1 MSLKP
6 RDVLRIWDLYTSPN
20 KPKLHICV
28 CDERQLFLRINS
40 EAVFPPT
47 HPLSKKNNPFLHHDS
62 HVELQQLV
70 RHMSYEVSRAE
81 HVGKLSRD
89 EAIALVEAVQQART
103 LSPEHKRLV
112 AERLLGS

>member
-1 MSLKP
+1 MPFRP

-40 EAVFPPT
+40 EPVFPPT
-47 HPLSKKNNPFLHHDS
+47 HALSKASNPFLHHDS
-62 HVELQQLV
+62 YVELQQLV
-70 RHMSYEVSRAE
+70 RQMAYEIARAE
-81 HVGKLSRD
+81 HVGRLGRA
-89 EAIALVEAVQQART
+89 EAKALVEAVQTAKT

-112 AERLLGS
+112 AE